1 MTTERQLV
9 LTEVRAAAQQI
20 HDVVRA
26 ATADQL
32 AADSPL
38 PDWTR
43 AHVAAHIAG
52 FSDAMARQWEY
63 ALRGEQIE
71 QYSGGAEGRNADI
84 HELAGRP
91 VEELK
96 AGTERAMDHLAS
108 AADAMGEQDWVRP
121 ISYRQGNAFGGLE
134 AAWREYAI
142 HLVDLD
148 LGPQV
153 SAWTEPFCEHLL
165 DFLGPRIPDGM
176 TLVLP
181 SGRRIGR
188 GPAEV
193 GATGST
199 QDIAAWL
206 AGRVPDVPVEFSTG
220 EAPELDG
227 WPARKN

>member
-1 MTTERQLV
+1 MTAELDIVR
-9 LTEVRAAAQQI
+9 TEVSAAARQI
-20 HDVVRA
+20 RDVVGT
-26 ATADQL
+26 ATIDQM

-52 FSDAMARQWEY
+52 FSHAMARQWEY

-71 QYSGGAEGRNADI
+71 QYTGGAEGRNAAID
-84 HELAGRP
+84 ELAGRP

-96 AGTERAMDHLAS
+96 AESDRALDHLAT
-108 AADAMGEQDWVRP
+108 AADAMGESDWSRP
-121 ISYRQGNAFGGLE
+121 ISYRQGDALGGLE
-134 AAWREYAI
+134 AAWREYVI

-148 LGPQV
+148 LGPTA
-153 SAWTEPFCEHLL
+153 SAWTEEFCEHLF
-165 DFLGPRIPDGM
+165 DFLGPRIPGGM

-181 SGRRIGR
+181 SGRRIGD
-188 GPAEV
+188 
-193 GATGST
+193 GATEVEATGRP

-206 AGRVPDVPVEFSTG
+206 AGRVPDAPVEFSTG